1 MKRERVESTA
11 ATEGTKLVVRE
22 SEESGEAELTL
33 HLARNGVLFQYP
45 HNNNFI
51 FSNKKRADGILFLQ
65 RENDWEVMIV
75 ELKKTVKLK
84 EWMKIKE
91 QWHGAWLHALAL
103 SGVLEA
109 PFPQPPRFLVAYRKD
124 GIDENAPDPILLKSP
139 EYALAFIEWREGR
152 AALNEIGEVTF
163 EKAPL
168 DETGRGELRIP

>member
-65 RENDWEVMIV
+65 RENDWDVMIV

-124 GIDENAPDPILLKSP
+124 GIDENAPDPVLLKSP
-139 EYALAFIEWREGR
+139 EYTRAFIEWREGH

-163 EKAPL
+163 EKARL
-168 DETGRGELRIP
+168 DEAGRGSLHIP